1 MAHQYR
7 IPAVFMRGG
16 TSKALML
23 KRADLPTDQQQ
34 WPAIF
39 LAALGSPDPYARQ
52 LDGMGGGQSSLSK
65 VCIIGPSSVEGADVD
80 YTFAQISV
88 TGTEVDYSGNC
99 GNMSSAV
106 GPFAYDEKMVA
117 GPRDGECVVRIHNTN
132 SGKIIVSRFSV
143 EEGEACVNGGTRITG
158 LASAGAPVTLSF
170 EDPANTRG
178 RGMLPAEAVVV
189 DLPTA
194 QGGSVQATLVDSA
207 IPAVFVQAE
216 VVGVSADIMPDAV
229 DAHATLLADLEHLRQ
244 AASVRMGIAASME
257 EAARIIAIPKL
268 CMVGKAQTY
277 TALNGLEIAARDVDV
292 MVRMIS
298 AGQPHRAAPI
308 TVSLATATA
317 AAIAGSV
324 VQQCL
329 GDGVD
334 LRAIRLGSPSG
345 VVQVGV
351 DSVQQEGAP
360 TPKIL
365 SASIV
370 RTQRRL
376 MEGAVC
382 VPTL

>member
-1 MAHQYR
+1 MAHQQR

-23 KRADLPTDQQQ
+23 KRADLPADQAQ
-34 WPAIF
+34 WKTIF
-39 LAALGSPDPYARQ
+39 LAAMGSPDPYARQ

-65 VCIIGPSSVEGADVD
+65 ICIIGPSTVEGADVD
-80 YTFAQISV
+80 YTFAQVSV

-106 GPFAYDEKMVA
+106 GPFAYDEHMVS
-117 GPRDGECVVRIHNTN
+117 GPSDGECTVRIHNTN
-132 SGKIIVSRFSV
+132 SGKIIVSRFAV
-143 EEGEACVNGGTRITG
+143 RGGEACVSGDTHITG
-158 LASAGAPVTLSF
+158 LASAGAAVTLSF
-170 EDPANTRG
+170 VDPANTRG
-178 RGMLPAEAVVV
+178 KGVLPAESAVV
-189 DLPTA
+189 DLPA
-194 QGGSVQATLVDSA
+194 LHGGSVRVTLVDSA
-207 IPAVFVQAE
+207 IPAVFVQAAD
-216 VVGVSADIMPDAV
+216 VGVEASIMPDEV
-229 DAHATLLADLEHLRQ
+229 DAHATLLVELEHLRQ
-244 AASVRMGIAASME
+244 AASVRMGIAATLE
-257 EAARIIAIPKL
+257 DAARIIAIPKL
-268 CMVGKAQTY
+268 CMVGKAQGY
-277 TALNGLEIAARDVDV
+277 TALNGQHIGADDVDV

-317 AAIAGSV
+317 AAITGSV
-324 VQQCL
+324 VQQCV
-329 GDGVD
+329 GSQVD

-351 DSVQQEGAP
+351 DLVLQAGQP
-360 TPKIL
+360 TPQIL

-382 VPTL
+382 VPVL